1 MQVSPILEPTGG
13 IVDSNLRCSNLPS
26 SGQSSSGSSSIRIA
40 AMACLVGLIGCA
52 GPQTLRDETVGVAK
66 DISKGPAERP
76 QIALTNFSDGLRCLD
91 NLLLD
96 FGVRNLSIIVEDL
109 DDQTKKVAAGTKDML
124 ISAISSASRRSRSI
138 RLVAFGNDARNTASF
153 MDRAERKSQYQSVP
167 DFGIRGSVSQFDDNV
182 AKRTNDAGF
191 SIGSILSIG
200 TGSSATA
207 KVLGLDLAMVRTED
221 FSVVHGVTSKNAVV
235 LVQQGTGVDASAS
248 ITKYGLTYQTN
259 TSMSEGTAV
268 ALRNL
273 IELASIELIG
283 KLAKVPYWK
292 CLGARDDSPDVKSE
306 MADWLEGMV
315 QSERSYEGLSQ
326 PFRSWEL
333 FAFFQTQ
340 MAALGI
346 YDGRTDGLPTSEFG
360 SAIVDYRRLLGLSP
374 TKDMNQEFLERHL
387 MADRSQLR
395 TKVQQFL
402 ASRPTPQ
409 PQQVAAAPAAPIQA
423 APQQSPQPTQQA
435 ALRPQS
441 GTAGTSAGANAM
453 GLAFNAGD
461 GKKFPPGATVD
472 LRLYSQAPAV
482 VYCFLKDESGAVVR
496 LLPNSGARLSRVA
509 PGQDL
514 LLRGQD
520 QKAKWEIVANEKGIP
535 ETVACF
541 GSPQNLTGRLPKFLQ
556 GADFEAIPGVSA
568 LEEIRDAIRQASGQ
582 QFGEAWFTIRSR

>member
-1 MQVSPILEPTGG
+1 MQVSPILELTGG
-13 IVDSNLRCSNLPS
+13 IVDPSLRCITLPVR
-26 SGQSSSGSSSIRIA
+26 GHTSSSSSSFRIA
-40 AMACLVGLIGCA
+40 AIALLIGLIGCA

-66 DISKGPAERP
+66 DVSKGPGERP

-124 ISAISSASRRSRSI
+124 ISAISTASRRSRAI

-153 MDRAERKSQYQSVP
+153 MDRAERKSQYQMVP
-167 DFGIRGSVSQFDDNV
+167 DYGIRGSVSQFDDNV

-221 FSVVHGVTSKNAVV
+221 FSVVSGVTSKNAVV
-235 LVQQGTGVDASAS
+235 LVQQGTGIDASAS

-315 QSERSYEGLSQ
+315 QSERVYEGLSQ

-333 FAFFQTQ
+333 FAFFQMQ

-346 YDGRTDGLPTSEFG
+346 YDGRVDGLPTSEFG
-360 SAIVDYRRLLGLSP
+360 NAIVEYRRLLGLSP

-402 ASRPTPQ
+402 ASRPAPQ
-409 PQQVAAAPAAPIQA
+409 AQQVAAAPAAPVQA

-435 ALRPQS
+435 VLRPQS

-496 LLPNSGARLSRVA
+496 LLPNSGARLSRIA

-514 LLRGQD
+514 PLRGED

-556 GADFEAIPGVSA
+556 GADFQAIPGVSA
-568 LEEIRDAIRQASGQ
+568 LEEVRDAIRQASGQ

>member
-1 MQVSPILEPTGG
+1 M
-13 IVDSNLRCSNLPS
+13 
-26 SGQSSSGSSSIRIA
+26 
-40 AMACLVGLIGCA
+40 
-52 GPQTLRDETVGVAK
+52 
-66 DISKGPAERP
+66 
-76 QIALTNFSDGLRCLD
+76 TNFSDGLRCLD

-109 DDQTKKVAAGTKDML
+109 DDQTKKVAAGSKDML
-124 ISAISSASRRSRSI
+124 ISAISAASRRSRAI
-138 RLVAFGNDARNTASF
+138 RLIAFGNDARNAASF
-153 MDRAERKSQYQSVP
+153 MDRAERKSQYSAVP
-167 DFGIRGSVSQFDDNV
+167 DFGIRGSVSQFDDNI

-191 SIGSILSIG
+191 SIGSLLSLG
-200 TGSSATA
+200 SGSSATA

-235 LVQQGTGVDASAS
+235 LVQQGTGIDASAS
-248 ITKYGLTYQTN
+248 ITKYGLTYQTS
-259 TSMSEGTAV
+259 TSMSEGTSV

-273 IELASIELIG
+273 IELASIELVG

-292 CLGARDDSPDVKSE
+292 CLGARDDAPDVKTE
-306 MADWLEGMV
+306 MSDWLEGMV
-315 QSERSYEGLSQ
+315 QSERTFEGLSQ

-360 SAIVDYRRLLGLSP
+360 NAIVDYRRLLGLSA

-395 TKVQQFL
+395 VKVQQFL
-402 ASRPTPQ
+402 ASKPAPQ
-409 PQQVAAAPAAPIQA
+409 PVAATQP
-423 APQQSPQPTQQA
+423 PTQQA
-435 ALRPQS
+435 AQAVPPAQLTQQAALSQKP
-441 GTAGTSAGANAM
+441 APAAAGANAL
-453 GLAFNAGD
+453 GLAFNATE

-472 LRLYSQAPAV
+472 LRLGSQTPAV
-482 VYCFLKDESGAVVR
+482 VYCFLKDESGAVLR
-496 LLPNSGARLSRVA
+496 LLPNSGVRLSRVS
-509 PGQDL
+509 PGQEL
-514 LLRGQD
+514 SLRGED

-556 GADFEAIPGVSA
+556 GADFQAIPGVSA

>member
-1 MQVSPILEPTGG
+1 M
-13 IVDSNLRCSNLPS
+13 
-26 SGQSSSGSSSIRIA
+26 
-40 AMACLVGLIGCA
+40 
-52 GPQTLRDETVGVAK
+52 
-66 DISKGPAERP
+66 
-76 QIALTNFSDGLRCLD
+76 TNFSDGLRCLD

-109 DDQTKKVAAGTKDML
+109 DDQTKKVAAGSKDML
-124 ISAISSASRRSRSI
+124 ISAISAASRRSRAI

-153 MDRAERKSQYQSVP
+153 MDRAERKSQYSAVP
-167 DFGIRGSVSQFDDNV
+167 DFGIRGSVSQFDDNI

-191 SIGSILSIG
+191 SIGSILSLG
-200 TGSSATA
+200 SGSSASA

-221 FSVVHGVTSKNAVV
+221 FSVVSGVTSKNAVV
-235 LVQQGTGVDASAS
+235 LVQQGTGIDASAS
-248 ITKYGLTYQTN
+248 ISKYGLTYQTS
-259 TSMSEGTAV
+259 TSMSEGTSV

-292 CLGARDDSPDVKSE
+292 CLGARDDSPDVKTE
-306 MADWLEGMV
+306 MSDWLEGMV

-333 FAFFQTQ
+333 FSFFQVQ

-346 YDGRTDGLPTSEFG
+346 YDGRVDGLPTSEFG
-360 SAIVDYRRLLGLSP
+360 NAIVDYRRLLGLSP

-395 TKVQQFL
+395 VKVQQFL
-402 ASRPTPQ
+402 ASRPAPQ
-409 PQQVAAAPAAPIQA
+409 AQPVAAAQQAQQPAPAAP
-423 APQQSPQPTQQA
+423 QQPVQQA
-435 ALRPQS
+435 ALSQKPVAS
-441 GTAGTSAGANAM
+441 AASTSANAI
-453 GLAFNAGD
+453 GLAFNADD

-472 LRLYSQAPAV
+472 LRLGSQAPAV
-482 VYCFLKDESGAVVR
+482 VYCFLKDESGAVLR
-496 LLPNSGARLSRVA
+496 LLPNSGARLSRVG
-509 PGQDL
+509 PGQEL

-541 GSPQNLTGRLPKFLQ
+541 GSPQNLTGRLPKILQ
-556 GADFEAIPGVSA
+556 GADFQAIPGVSA
-568 LEEIRDAIRQASGQ
+568 LEEVRDAIRQASGQ

>member
-1 MQVSPILEPTGG
+1 MERNALLSSMRAAGYSSPGFFSRRTTS
-13 IVDSNLRCSNLPS
+13 V
-26 SGQSSSGSSSIRIA
+26 
-40 AMACLVGLIGCA
+40 ACLVALMGCA
-52 GPQTLRDETVGVAK
+52 GSQTLRDEAVGVAK
-66 DISKGPAERP
+66 DAAKGPGERP
-76 QIALTNFSDGLRCLD
+76 TVALTNFSDGLRCLD

-124 ISAISSASRRSRSI
+124 ISAMSMASRRSRAI
-138 RLVAFGNDARNTASF
+138 RLVAFGNDARNAASF

-167 DFGIRGSVSQFDDNV
+167 DYGIRGSVSQFDDNV

-191 SIGSILSIG
+191 SIGTVFSLG
-200 TGSSATA
+200 AGSSATA

-221 FSVVHGVTSKNAVV
+221 FSVVSGVTSKNAVV
-235 LVQQGTGVDASAS
+235 LVQQGSGADASAS
-248 ITKYGLTYQTN
+248 ISKFGVTYQTN

-273 IELASIELIG
+273 IELASIELVG

-306 MADWLEGMV
+306 ISDWIEGMV
-315 QSERSYEGLSQ
+315 QSERTYEGLSQ

-346 YDGRTDGLPTSEFG
+346 YDGRVDGLPTSEFG
-360 SAIVDYRRLLGLSP
+360 NAIVEYRRLLGLSA

-387 MADRSQLR
+387 MADRSLLR

-402 ASRPTPQ
+402 ASRPAPQ
-409 PQQVAAAPAAPIQA
+409 VQPVAAAQQTQQTAPAAPQ
-423 APQQSPQPTQQA
+423 QPTQQA
-435 ALRPQS
+435 ALSQKPVAAAA
-441 GTAGTSAGANAM
+441 TTSANAM

-509 PGQDL
+509 PGQDI

-541 GSPQNLTGRLPKFLQ
+541 GSSQNLTGRLPKFLQ

-568 LEEIRDAIRQASGQ
+568 LEEVRDAIRQASGQ

>member
-1 MQVSPILEPTGG
+1 MPILELIGG
-13 IVDSNLRCSNLPS
+13 IVNSMLRCALPTRGRS
-26 SGQSSSGSSSIRIA
+26 SPTSCSVRIA
-40 AMACLVGLIGCA
+40 SAAFFVGILGCA
-52 GPQTLRDETVGVAK
+52 GPQTLRDETVGIAK
-66 DISKGPAERP
+66 DAAKGPGERP
-76 QIALTNFSDGLRCLD
+76 TIALTNFSDGLRCLD

-109 DDQTKKVAAGTKDML
+109 DDQTKKVAAGSKDML
-124 ISAISSASRRSRSI
+124 ISAISAASRRSRAI

-153 MDRAERKSQYQSVP
+153 MDRAERKSQYSAVP
-167 DFGIRGSVSQFDDNV
+167 DFGIRGSVSQFDDNI

-191 SIGSILSIG
+191 SIGSILSLG
-200 TGSSATA
+200 SGSSATA

-221 FSVVHGVTSKNAVV
+221 FSVVSGVTSKNAVV
-235 LVQQGTGVDASAS
+235 LVQQGTGIDASAS
-248 ITKYGLTYQTN
+248 ISKYGLTYQTS
-259 TSMSEGTAV
+259 TSMSEGTSV

-273 IELASIELIG
+273 IELASIELVG

-292 CLGARDDSPDVKSE
+292 CLGARDDSPDVKTE
-306 MADWLEGMV
+306 MSDWLEGMV
-315 QSERSYEGLSQ
+315 QSERTYEGLSQ

-346 YDGRTDGLPTSEFG
+346 YDGRVDGLPTSEFG
-360 SAIVDYRRLLGLSP
+360 NAIVEYRRLLGLSA

-395 TKVQQFL
+395 VKVQQFL
-402 ASRPTPQ
+402 ALRPAPQ
-409 PQQVAAAPAAPIQA
+409 AQQVAAAPAAPAAPVQA
-423 APQQSPQPTQQA
+423 APQQPSQATQQA

-441 GTAGTSAGANAM
+441 AAAGTSAGANAM

-482 VYCFLKDESGAVVR
+482 VYCFLKDESGAVLR
-496 LLPNSGARLSRVA
+496 LLPNSGSRLSRVA

-520 QKAKWEIVANEKGIP
+520 PKAKWEIVANEKGIP

-541 GSPQNLTGRLPKFLQ
+541 GSPQNLTGRLPKLLQ

-568 LEEIRDAIRQASGQ
+568 LEEVRDAIRQASGQ